1 MALSLAGPI
10 RGASAIRVMNE
21 IGPVKRIPSVRS
33 QSAHHR
39 LSTYR
44 GAFKLE
50 TFIALFSL
58 TENRS
63 SISEFERQNV
73 AQVVVDYQRRACPV
87 RFATT
92 SAACRPV

>member
-39 LSTYR
+39 LT
-44 GAFKLE
+44 
-50 TFIALFSL
+50 T
-58 TENRS
+58 
-63 SISEFERQNV
+63 
-73 AQVVVDYQRRACPV
+73 QRMLVKAR
-87 RFATT
+87 
-92 SAACRPV
+92 